1 MKRAPVDVAKALRYK
16 RAFIIIMSIDFN
28 QSYFELFGLPQQF
41 VVDEGQL
48 ASAFRELQAK
58 HHPDRFAADSDED
71 RRIAQQVTSFINE
84 AKEALQSP
92 RLRARY
98 LLSLA
103 AVSFDDER
111 DTTSDMMFLM
121 SQMERR
127 EQLEQVTSAE
137 DPFDAIDEITKDV
150 KKDYQNLQDAFAVAY
165 ESDDLEEAKQLVL
178 KLKFFERLLGE
189 IKQLEEKLEDDV

>member
-1 MKRAPVDVAKALRYK
+1 
-16 RAFIIIMSIDFN
+16 MSIDFK
-28 QSYFELFGLPQQF
+28 QSYFTLFGLPQQY

-48 ASAFRELQAK
+48 AVAFRELQAT
-58 HHPDRFAADSDED
+58 HHPDRFAAGSDED
-71 RRIAQQVTSFINE
+71 RRVAQQVTSFINTAQE
-84 AKEALQSP
+84 TLQSP

-103 AVSFDDER
+103 GVSFDDER

-127 EQLEQVTSAE
+127 EQLEQVPNAS
-137 DPFDAIDEITKDV
+137 DPFDAIDVISKEV
-150 KKDYQNLQDAFAVAY
+150 KTDYRDLQEAFVAAY
-165 ESDDLEEAKQLVL
+165 DSGDLEEAKQVVL

>member
-1 MKRAPVDVAKALRYK
+1 
-16 RAFIIIMSIDFN
+16 MSIDFK
-28 QSYFELFGLPQQF
+28 QSYFSLFGLPQQY

-48 ASAFRELQAK
+48 AVAFRGLQAE
-58 HHPDRFAADSDED
+58 HHPDRFAADSDEE
-71 RRIAQQVTSFINE
+71 RRVAQQVTSFINTAQE
-84 AKEALQSP
+84 TLKSP

-103 AVSFDDER
+103 DVSFDDER

-127 EQLEQVTSAE
+127 EQLEQVPNAS
-137 DPFDAIDEITKDV
+137 DPFDAIDAISKEVKTEYKD
-150 KKDYQNLQDAFAVAY
+150 LQSAFVSSY
-165 ESDDLEEAKQLVL
+165 ESGDLDGAKEVVL
-178 KLKFFERLLGE
+178 KLKFFERLMGE

>member
-1 MKRAPVDVAKALRYK
+1 
-16 RAFIIIMSIDFN
+16 MSIDFK
-28 QSYFELFGLPQQF
+28 QSYFTLFGLPQQY

-48 ASAFRELQAK
+48 AVSFRELQAK

-71 RRIAQQVTSFINE
+71 RRIAQQVTSFINTAQE
-84 AKEALQSP
+84 TLKSP

-103 AVSFDDER
+103 DVSFDDER

-127 EQLEQVTSAE
+127 EQLEQVAQAS
-137 DPFDAIDEITKDV
+137 DPFDAIDVISKEV
-150 KKDYQNLQDAFAVAY
+150 KSDYSELQAAFVTAY
-165 ESDDLEEAKQLVL
+165 DSSDLEEAKQVVL

-189 IKQLEEKLEDDV
+189 IKQLEEKLEDDI